1 MLPCCILASLEH
13 SEVKEVKRLAISREK
28 KEQYVAS
35 YIEQLT
41 KSQAIVLTDYR
52 GTTVQQ
58 IQRLRGQ
65 MREHNTSVQVI
76 KNSLM
81 GIALEQAGLPTPQDY
96 LTGPTAVVFL
106 PEDIATAAKALFDS
120 IKDLENIKVKG
131 AILDGQILDAEG
143 ARKLRD
149 LPSKTDVLAQL
160 LGAIQGPASE
170 LVRTLEAPAS
180 ELYRTLQAPLRE
192 LALTIQSYADKGA
205 QANA

>member
-1 MLPCCILASLEH
+1 M
-13 SEVKEVKRLAISREK
+13 AITREK
-28 KEQYVAS
+28 KEQFVESYV
-35 YIEQLT
+35 EQLS
-41 KSQAIVLTDYR
+41 KSPAIVLTDYR

-65 MREHNTSVQVI
+65 MREHNTSVQVV

-81 GIALEQAGLPTPQDY
+81 AIALRQAGLPAPDEY
-96 LTGPTAVVFL
+96 LAGPTAVVYL
-106 PEDIATAAKALFDS
+106 PEDVATAAKALFDS
-120 IKDLENIKVKG
+120 IKDLENIKVRG
-131 AILDGQILDAEG
+131 AILDGQVLDAEG
-143 ARKLRD
+143 AKKLRE
-149 LPSKTDVLAQL
+149 LPSKTEVLAQL
-160 LGAIQGPASE
+160 LGAIQGPASG

>member
-1 MLPCCILASLEH
+1 
-13 SEVKEVKRLAISREK
+13 LAITREQ
-28 KEQYVAS
+28 KEQFVAS
-35 YIEQLT
+35 YLEQLT
-41 KSQAIVLTDYR
+41 KSPAIVLTDYR

-65 MREHNTSVQVI
+65 MREHNAGVQVV

-81 GIALEQAGLPTPQDY
+81 AIALQRAGLPAPAEQ
-96 LTGPTAVVFL
+96 LVGPTAVIYL
-106 PEDIATAAKALFDS
+106 PEDVASAAKALFDS
-120 IKDLENIKVKG
+120 IKDLDKIKVRG
-131 AILDGQILDAEG
+131 AILDGQVLDAEG

-149 LPSKTDVLAQL
+149 LPSKSQVLAQL
-160 LGAIQGPASE
+160 LGTIQGPASE

>member
-1 MLPCCILASLEH
+1 M
-13 SEVKEVKRLAISREK
+13 AISREK
-28 KEQYVAS
+28 KEQFVESYV
-35 YIEQLT
+35 EQLT

-65 MREHNTSVQVI
+65 MREHNTNVQVV

-81 GIALEQAGLPTPQDY
+81 VIALRQAGLPAPEEY
-96 LTGPTAVVFL
+96 LVGPTAVVYL
-106 PEDIATAAKALFDS
+106 PEDIASSAKALFDS
-120 IKDLENIKVKG
+120 IKDLENIKVRA

-180 ELYRTLQAPLRE
+180 ELYRTLQAPMRE

>member
-1 MLPCCILASLEH
+1 M
-13 SEVKEVKRLAISREK
+13 AISREK
-28 KEQYVAS
+28 KEQFVELYV
-35 YIEQLT
+35 EQLT

-65 MREHNTSVQVI
+65 MREHNASVQVV
-76 KNSLM
+76 KNSLLEL
-81 GIALEQAGLPTPQDY
+81 ALQQAGLPAPEDY
-96 LTGPTAVVFL
+96 LTGPTAVVYL

-120 IKDLENIKVKG
+120 IKDLENVKVKG

-143 ARKLRD
+143 ARRLRE

-160 LGAIQGPASE
+160 LGAVQGPASE

-205 QANA
+205 QASA

>member
-1 MLPCCILASLEH
+1 M
-13 SEVKEVKRLAISREK
+13 AISREK
-28 KEQYVAS
+28 KEQFVAS
-35 YIEQLT
+35 YVEQLT

-65 MREHNTSVQVI
+65 MREHNTNVQVI

-81 GIALEQAGLPTPQDY
+81 TIALEQAGLPAPEGY
-96 LTGPTAVVFL
+96 LVGPTAVVYL

-120 IKDLENIKVKG
+120 IKDLDNINVKG
-131 AILDGQILDAEG
+131 AILDGEILDAEG
-143 ARKLRD
+143 AKKLRE
-149 LPSKTDVLAQL
+149 LPSRPDVLAQL

-170 LVRTLEAPAS
+170 LVRTLEAPAN